1 MFSYRQYQPSPLLA
15 GYIECYWALHASDDF
30 IQTPDRLIPGGRVEM
45 MFSFAKPIAWLISE
59 DSTGGINMQDSF
71 LMGQRNKIYYAK
83 SSGKTDM
90 VGVRF
95 RPGGLAAFT
104 NMPVS
109 LLLNSVVPA
118 EFIFG
123 NTVKNWAAMLYEQG
137 GDDAR
142 IQVLDTL
149 LQNAIKHSSG
159 ERPLMNHAI
168 DALRNGSEAASITT
182 ICDETGMYYKKL
194 ERLFLKNIGYT
205 PKYYHK
211 ILRFNKAI
219 RLMETKDSLTDICY
233 ECNYFDQS
241 HFIRDFKQ
249 LAGSTPGR
257 FKKEDNKI
265 ASFLIKHQP
274 V

>member
-1 MFSYRQYQPSPLLA
+1 LA
-15 GYIECYWALHASDDF
+15 GYIECYWALHADDNF

-45 MFSFAKPIAWLISE
+45 MFNFAKPIAWLIS
-59 DSTGGINMQDSF
+59 DDAPIGVNMQDCF
-71 LMGQRNKIYYAK
+71 VMGQRNKIYYAK
-83 SSGKTDM
+83 STGKTDM

-95 RPGGLAAFT
+95 KAGGLSAFT

-123 NTVKNWAAMLYEQG
+123 NAVKNWEALLYEQPN
-137 GDDAR
+137 DDAR
-142 IQVLDTL
+142 IQTLEAL
-149 LQNAIKHSSG
+149 LQNTVNHTTG
-159 ERPLMNHAI
+159 DRPLMNHAI
-168 DALRNGSEAASITT
+168 DALRSSNSEASINT
-182 ICDETGMYYKKL
+182 ICDETGIYYKKL
-194 ERLFLKNIGYT
+194 ERLFLKNVGYT

-219 RLMETKDSLTDICY
+219 RLMAGDKPLTDICY
-233 ECNYFDQS
+233 ECDYFDQS

-257 FKKEDNKI
+257 FKKEENRI